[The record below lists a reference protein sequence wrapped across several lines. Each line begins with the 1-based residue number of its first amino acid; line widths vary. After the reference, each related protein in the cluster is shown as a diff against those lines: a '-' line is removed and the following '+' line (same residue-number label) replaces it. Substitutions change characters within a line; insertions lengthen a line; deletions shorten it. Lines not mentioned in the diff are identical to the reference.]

1 MSTTT
6 EPDDQLFGAEHVA
19 AYRETG
25 GDRGHD
31 WKGTTTLLLT
41 TTGRKS
47 GRERTTPLIYQP
59 YRDAYLIVASKGGA
73 PEPPEWYL
81 NLEQEPEVGVQIR
94 DDVFRARARTATPE
108 EKPDMWSTMTATWPA
123 YDDYQRKTDRE
134 IPIVVLERIT

>member
-6 EPDDQLFGAEHVA
+6 PDDQLFGAEHVA
-19 AYRETG
+19 TYRDTD
-25 GDRGHD
+25 GDHGHA
-31 WKGTTTLLLT
+31 WRGTTTLLLT

-59 YRDAYLIVASKGGA
+59 YGDDLLIVASKGGA

-81 NLEQEPEVGVQIR
+81 NLEQRPEVGIQIR

-108 EKPDMWSTMTATWPA
+108 EKPDMWRAMTAAWPA
-123 YDDYQRKTDRE
+123 YDDYQRKTDRD
-134 IPIVVLERIT
+134 IPVVVLERIT

>member
-6 EPDDQLFGAEHVA
+6 HDDQLFGTEHVET
-19 AYRETG
+19 YRDTG
-25 GDRGHD
+25 GNRGHD
-31 WKGTTTLLLT
+31 WRGTTTLLLT

-59 YRDAYLIVASKGGA
+59 YGDDHLIVASKGGA

-108 EKPDMWSTMTATWPA
+108 EKADMWRAMTATWPA
-123 YDDYQRKTDRE
+123 YDDYQQKTDRD
-134 IPIVVLERIT
+134 IPVVVLERIT